1 MLSGQESSAM
11 NIRDLVAFVTGAN
24 RGLGLAFA
32 RELLARGAK
41 TVYAGVR
48 NPNGI
53 DAPGLVPVKLD
64 VTDPASVRAIAA
76 RCSDVTLLINNAG
89 IGPANTGALDPT
101 LIDSMREVFET
112 NFYGLVRASQ
122 AFAPVLARNGGGA
135 IINVLSDATWFARP
149 VLTAYSAAKSAAW
162 SFTNALRIEL
172 RGQGTQVLALHVG
185 YIDTEMSKDVDT
197 RKSDPRQ
204 VAARALDGLESN
216 SQEVLADGQS
226 TTVKASLSTEHP
238 YYLNPP
244 PIG

>member
-1 MLSGQESSAM
+1 
-11 NIRDLVAFVTGAN
+11 
-24 RGLGLAFA
+24 
-32 RELLARGAK
+32 
-41 TVYAGVR
+41 
-48 NPNGI
+48 
-53 DAPGLVPVKLD
+53 
-64 VTDPASVRAIAA
+64 
-76 RCSDVTLLINNAG
+76 VTLLINNAG

-204 VAARALDGLESN
+204 VAARARRAREQQPGSACRRAIDHGEGEPVDRTPVLFESA
-216 SQEVLADGQS
+216 ADRMM
-226 TTVKASLSTEHP
+226 
-238 YYLNPP
+238 
-244 PIG
+244 

>member
-1 MLSGQESSAM
+1 M
-11 NIRDLVAFVTGAN
+11 NIQDSVAFVTGAN

-32 RELLARGAK
+32 RELLGRGAK

-64 VTDPASVRAIAA
+64 VTDPASVQAIAA
-76 RCSDVTLLINNAG
+76 RCRDVTLLINNAG
-89 IGPANTGALDPT
+89 IGPANTGALDPA

-149 VLTAYSAAKSAAW
+149 VLTAYSAAKSAA
-162 SFTNALRIEL
+162 
-172 RGQGTQVLALHVG
+172 
-185 YIDTEMSKDVDT
+185 
-197 RKSDPRQ
+197 
-204 VAARALDGLESN
+204 
-216 SQEVLADGQS
+216 
-226 TTVKASLSTEHP
+226 
-238 YYLNPP
+238 
-244 PIG
+244 IG

>member
-1 MLSGQESSAM
+1 M
-11 NIRDLVAFVTGAN
+11 NIRDSVAFVTGAN

-149 VLTAYSAAKSAAW
+149 LLTAYSAAKSAA
-162 SFTNALRIEL
+162 
-172 RGQGTQVLALHVG
+172 
-185 YIDTEMSKDVDT
+185 
-197 RKSDPRQ
+197 
-204 VAARALDGLESN
+204 
-216 SQEVLADGQS
+216 
-226 TTVKASLSTEHP
+226 
-238 YYLNPP
+238 
-244 PIG
+244 IG

>member
-1 MLSGQESSAM
+1 MSDAQRAREQRHEYPNS
-11 NIRDLVAFVTGAN
+11 VAFVTGAN

-89 IGPANTGALDPT
+89 IGPANTGALDPA

-122 AFAPVLARNGGGA
+122 LSRRSLRETAEARSSMCCPMPLG
-135 IINVLSDATWFARP
+135 S
-149 VLTAYSAAKSAAW
+149 
-162 SFTNALRIEL
+162 
-172 RGQGTQVLALHVG
+172 RG
-185 YIDTEMSKDVDT
+185 
-197 RKSDPRQ
+197 RC
-204 VAARALDGLESN
+204 
-216 SQEVLADGQS
+216 
-226 TTVKASLSTEHP
+226 
-238 YYLNPP
+238 
-244 PIG
+244 